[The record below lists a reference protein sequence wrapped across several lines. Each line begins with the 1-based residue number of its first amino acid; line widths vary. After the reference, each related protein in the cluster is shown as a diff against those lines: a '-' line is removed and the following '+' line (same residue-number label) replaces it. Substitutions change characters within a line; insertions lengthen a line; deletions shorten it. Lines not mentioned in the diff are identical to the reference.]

1 MTLTIAMAILLL
13 VASVPYWLPR
23 AVVALRM
30 HIFTRINGDE
40 GIPIPGKLVDASRFK
55 QVYSDRAADGRSHGA
70 ALSDLFWYWLS
81 PGPEIHQE
89 HIEPGERYDEVART
103 THQILAVPKDTA
115 EDLTRRVV
123 GQIMDEHD
131 IRSATVVRLRD
142 LMMPIWADVYYE
154 VVFGKPCNPAAR
166 KLIVDNASDVVT
178 ALKCCSLRHM
188 GRRHRLTSF
197 LIEKVRG
204 GEVPHALPACLSTEE
219 KALYLQ
225 GVFFNTAVVQMSE
238 AMTHLMLVIAQHDG
252 VQARLAADPEN
263 DDYIHG
269 VINEGFRIFPL
280 FGISHRVT
288 SGDITVNEQTTIP
301 RGSVLCFNHQEFHRQ
316 SFDDPER
323 FDPERWA
330 SLSAHD
336 ANFIP
341 FGVAANRACPAQ
353 AMALIT
359 MRVAARELLRRVRF
373 RSSILHTRSIP
384 NRGPCLAIPR
394 SLDYNARLERA
405 QLFWMRLRDRWE
417 DVGRS
422 IVQLV
427 LGTYMVWDARRLRL
441 CQRYFEAKDSEDEKN
456 PEPKHHASACP
467 FAPRSTTR
475 TICQPSGT
483 RPQFQLATRNSTP
496 GHTTP

>member
-1 MTLTIAMAILLL
+1 MTLTIALPILLL
-13 VASVPYWLPR
+13 AASIPYWLPR

-30 HIFTRINGDE
+30 RIFTRINGDE
-40 GIPIPGKLVDASRFK
+40 GIPIPGELVDASHFK
-55 QVYSDRAADGRSHGA
+55 QVYSDRAADGRSRGA

-89 HIEPGERYDEVART
+89 HIEPGERYDEVAHT
-103 THQILAVPKDTA
+103 THRILAVPKHTA

-123 GQIMDEHD
+123 GQIMDERD

-154 VVFGKPCNPAAR
+154 VVFGKPCPPAAR

-188 GRRHRLTSF
+188 DRRHRLTRF

-204 GEVPHALPACLSTEE
+204 GEVPHELPACLSTEE

-238 AMTHLMLVIAQHDG
+238 AMTHLMLAIAQHDD
-252 VQARLAADPEN
+252 VQARLAAEPEN

-269 VINEGFRIFPL
+269 VMNEGFRIFPL
-280 FGISHRVT
+280 FGISHRIT
-288 SGDITVNEQTTIP
+288 SGDIAVNEQTTIP

-323 FDPERWA
+323 FDPDRWT
-330 SLSAHD
+330 SLSVHD

-341 FGVAANRACPAQ
+341 FGVAANRSCPAQ
-353 AMALIT
+353 GMALIT
-359 MRVAARELLRRVRF
+359 MRVAVRELLRRVRF
-373 RSSILHTRSIP
+373 RSSIRHTRSIP

-394 SLDYNARLERA
+394 ALGSNAGLESA
-405 QLFWMRLRDRWE
+405 QLFWMQLRDRWE

-422 IVQLV
+422 IVQLL

-441 CQRYFEAKDSEDEKN
+441 CQRYFEAKDSDDGQN
-456 PEPKHHASACP
+456 PGPKHHVSACP
-467 FAPRSTTR
+467 FAPRSAA
-475 TICQPSGT
+475 
-483 RPQFQLATRNSTP
+483 RP
-496 GHTTP
+496 

>member
-1 MTLTIAMAILLL
+1 M
-13 VASVPYWLPR
+13 R
-23 AVVALRM
+23 
-30 HIFTRINGDE
+30 IFTRINGDE
-40 GIPIPGKLVDASRFK
+40 GVPIPGELVDASHFK
-55 QVYSDRAADGRSHGA
+55 QVYSDRAADGRSRGA

-81 PGPEIHQE
+81 PGPEVHQE
-89 HIEPGERYDEVART
+89 HIEPGERYDEVAHT
-103 THQILAVPKDTA
+103 THRILAVPKHTA

-123 GQIMDEHD
+123 GQIMDERD

-142 LMMPIWADVYYE
+142 LMMPIWAEVYYE
-154 VVFGKPCNPAAR
+154 IVFGKPCPPAAR

-188 GRRHRLTSF
+188 DRRHRLTRF

-204 GEVPHALPACLSTEE
+204 GEVPHELPACLSTEE

-238 AMTHLMLVIAQHDG
+238 AMTHLMLAIAQHDD
-252 VQARLAADPEN
+252 VQARLTAEPEN

-269 VINEGFRIFPL
+269 VMNEGFRIFPL
-280 FGISHRVT
+280 FGISHRIT
-288 SGDITVNEQTTIP
+288 SGDIAVNEQTMIP

-323 FDPERWA
+323 FDPGRWK
-330 SLSAHD
+330 SLSGHD

-341 FGVAANRACPAQ
+341 FGVAANRSCPAQ
-353 AMALIT
+353 GMALVT

-373 RSSILHTRSIP
+373 RSSIPHTRSIP
-384 NRGPCLAIPR
+384 NRGTCLAIPR
-394 SLDYNARLERA
+394 ALDYDPRLESA

-417 DVGRS
+417 DVGRG

-427 LGTYMVWDARRLRL
+427 LGTYMVWHARRLRL
-441 CQRYFEAKDSEDEKN
+441 CQRYFEAKDSENDQN
-456 PEPKHHASACP
+456 PGPKHHASGCP
-467 FAPRSTTR
+467 FAPRSTAMNR
-475 TICQPSGT
+475 
-483 RPQFQLATRNSTP
+483 
-496 GHTTP
+496 

>member
-1 MTLTIAMAILLL
+1 MTLTIALPILLL
-13 VASVPYWLPR
+13 AASVPYWLPR

-30 HIFTRINGDE
+30 RIFTRINGDE
-40 GIPIPGKLVDASRFK
+40 GIPIPGELVDASHFK
-55 QVYSDRAADGRSHGA
+55 QVYSDRAADGRSRGA

-89 HIEPGERYDEVART
+89 HIEPGERYQEVAHT
-103 THQILAVPKDTA
+103 THRILAVPKHTA

-131 IRSATVVRLRD
+131 IHSATVVRLRD
-142 LMMPIWADVYYE
+142 LMMPIWAEVYYE
-154 VVFGKPCNPAAR
+154 VVFGKPSTPAAR

-188 GRRHRLTSF
+188 DRRHRLTRF

-204 GEVPHALPACLSTEE
+204 GEVPHELPACLSMEE

-238 AMTHLMLVIAQHDG
+238 AMTHLMLVIAQHDD
-252 VQARLAADPEN
+252 VQAKLAADPEN
-263 DDYIHG
+263 DYYLDG

-280 FGISHRVT
+280 FGISHRIT
-288 SGDITVNEQTTIP
+288 SGDIAVNEQTTIP

-323 FDPERWA
+323 FDPARWT
-330 SLSAHD
+330 SLSVHD

-341 FGVAANRACPAQ
+341 FGVAANRSCPAQ
-353 AMALIT
+353 AIAMIT
-359 MRVAARELLRRVRF
+359 MRVAVRELLRRVRF
-373 RSSILHTRSIP
+373 RSSIRHTRSIP
-384 NRGPCLAIPR
+384 NRGPCLVIPR
-394 SLDYNARLERA
+394 ALDYNARLEGA

-441 CQRYFEAKDSEDEKN
+441 CQRYFETKDSEGDKN
-456 PEPKHHASACP
+456 PDPKHHASACP
-467 FAPRSTTR
+467 FAPRSTAR
-475 TICQPSGT
+475 TIPQPSGT
-483 RPQFQLATRNSTP
+483 RL
-496 GHTTP
+496 

>member
-1 MTLTIAMAILLL
+1 
-13 VASVPYWLPR
+13 
-23 AVVALRM
+23 
-30 HIFTRINGDE
+30 
-40 GIPIPGKLVDASRFK
+40 
-55 QVYSDRAADGRSHGA
+55 
-70 ALSDLFWYWLS
+70 
-81 PGPEIHQE
+81 
-89 HIEPGERYDEVART
+89 
-103 THQILAVPKDTA
+103 
-115 EDLTRRVV
+115 
-123 GQIMDEHD
+123 MDERD

-154 VVFGKPCNPAAR
+154 VVFGKPCTPAAR
-166 KLIVDNASDVVT
+166 ELIVDNASDVVT
-178 ALKCCSLRHM
+178 ALKCCSLRHL
-188 GRRHRLTSF
+188 GRRHRLTRF

-204 GEVPHALPACLSTEE
+204 GEGPHALPACLSTEE

-225 GVFFNTAVVQMSE
+225 DVFFNTAVVQMSE
-238 AMTHLMLVIAQHDG
+238 AMTHLMLVIAQHDD
-252 VQARLAADPEN
+252 VQARLAADPKD

-269 VINEGFRIFPL
+269 VINEGLRIFPL
-280 FGISHRVT
+280 FGISHRIA
-288 SGDITVNEQTTIP
+288 SGDIAVNEQTTIP

-323 FDPERWA
+323 FDPDRWT
-330 SLSAHD
+330 SLSVHD

-353 AMALIT
+353 GMALIT

-394 SLDYNARLERA
+394 ALDYDARLESA

-441 CQRYFEAKDSEDEKN
+441 CQRYFETKDSEGDQN
-456 PEPKHHASACP
+456 PDPKHHASACP
-467 FAPRSTTR
+467 FAPNSTAR
-475 TICQPSGT
+475 TIPQPSGT
-483 RPQFQLATRNSTP
+483 RL
-496 GHTTP
+496 

>member
-1 MTLTIAMAILLL
+1 MTLTIALPILLL

-30 HIFTRINGDE
+30 RIFTRINGDE
-40 GIPIPGKLVDASRFK
+40 GIPIPGDLVDASHFK
-55 QVYSDRAADGRSHGA
+55 QVYSDRAADGRSRGA

-103 THQILAVPKDTA
+103 THRILGVSKHTA

-123 GQIMDEHD
+123 GQVLDERD

-154 VVFGKPCNPAAR
+154 IVFGKPCPPAAR
-166 KLIVDNASDVVT
+166 KLIVGNASDVVT

-188 GRRHRLTSF
+188 GRRHRLTRF

-204 GEVPHALPACLSTEE
+204 EEVPHELPACLSTEE

-238 AMTHLMLVIAQHDG
+238 AMTHLMLVIAQHDD
-252 VQARLAADPEN
+252 VQARLAANPED

-269 VINEGFRIFPL
+269 VMNEGFRIFPL
-280 FGISHRVT
+280 FGISHRIT
-288 SGDITVNEQTTIP
+288 SEDIAVNEQTTIP

-323 FDPERWA
+323 FDPDRWK
-330 SLSAHD
+330 SLSVHD

-341 FGVAANRACPAQ
+341 FGVAANRSCPAQ
-353 AMALIT
+353 GMALIT

-373 RSSILHTRSIP
+373 RSSIPHTRSIP
-384 NRGPCLAIPR
+384 NRGTCLAIPR
-394 SLDYNARLERA
+394 TLACNARLEGA

-427 LGTYMVWDARRLRL
+427 FGTYMVWDARRLRL
-441 CQRYFEAKDSEDEKN
+441 CQRYFEAKDSEDGQN
-456 PEPKHHASACP
+456 PRPRHHASACP
-467 FAPRSTTR
+467 FAHRSTA
-475 TICQPSGT
+475 
-483 RPQFQLATRNSTP
+483 RP
-496 GHTTP
+496 

>member
-1 MTLTIAMAILLL
+1 MTLTIALAVLLL
-13 VASVPYWLPR
+13 GASIPYWLPR

-30 HIFTRINGDE
+30 RIFTRINGDE

-55 QVYSDRAADGRSHGA
+55 QVYSDPAADGRSRGA

-89 HIEPGERYDEVART
+89 HIEPGERYDEVAHT
-103 THQILAVPKDTA
+103 THRILAVPKHTA

-131 IRSATVVRLRD
+131 IHSATVVRLRD
-142 LMMPIWADVYYE
+142 LMMPIWAGVYYE
-154 VVFGKPCNPAAR
+154 VVFGKPCTPAAR

-188 GRRHRLTSF
+188 GRRHRLTRF

-204 GEVPHALPACLSTEE
+204 GEVPHELPACLSTEE

-238 AMTHLMLVIAQHDG
+238 AMTHLMLVIAQHDD
-252 VQARLAADPEN
+252 VQARLAAEPDN

-280 FGISHRVT
+280 FGISHRIT
-288 SGDITVNEQTTIP
+288 SGDIAVDEQTTIP
-301 RGSVLCFNHQEFHRQ
+301 RGSVLCFNHQEFHHQ

-323 FDPERWA
+323 FDPDRWTPH
-330 SLSAHD
+330 SVHE

-341 FGVAANRACPAQ
+341 FGVAANRSCPAQ
-353 AMALIT
+353 AIALIT
-359 MRVAARELLRRVRF
+359 MRVAARELLRRARF
-373 RSSILHTRSIP
+373 RSSIPHTRSIP
-384 NRGPCLAIPR
+384 NRGTCLAIPR
-394 SLDYNARLERA
+394 ALDYNPRLERA

-417 DVGRS
+417 DVARS

-441 CQRYFEAKDSEDEKN
+441 CQRYFEAKDSEGDEN
-456 PEPKHHASACP
+456 PDPNHHASACP
-467 FAPRSTTR
+467 FAPRSTAR
-475 TICQPSGT
+475 TIPQPSGT
-483 RPQFQLATRNSTP
+483 RL
-496 GHTTP
+496 